1 MKFRP
6 QRINTDIS
14 NRNITA
20 EMARDAINMRF
31 MEVPD
36 DNQFGVQTCAG
47 NSLVKAH
54 GLAGLTCCVGVWNLL
69 DNSGIIYALWN
80 ENGDHGLWVYT
91 DTYQQAF
98 YQSPTLN
105 FKQDSFPNE
114 VGSYVADYSV
124 SIKEIEGLVYWQDEY
139 NFPKVVDWKKSV
151 AGFYDS
157 SLELPWEISR
167 IWRKPAF
174 ELGIQFNTYETS
186 PDGLSMSTATAFP
199 NVPLRGNQWA
209 YSYVRDDNTES
220 RLSPYSSVFWS
231 TNMDFY
237 VPQYE
242 AENFLQFGNRIKAVN
257 FYFRVGNTELGWQ
270 LYKTLPNSNYNTSL
284 GFSTLLINVPNQN
297 NVIGAAPIFDIGAQ
311 VFEATPLLVRD
322 TALSQNRLFDANY
335 LEGYD
340 AWKNLDFTIAE
351 DTNPNYDVWTFHPE
365 TTYKIGVTLIDL
377 WGRRIGVENFKEYR
391 STAQYDAGAGK
402 TFVSTFNGPLY
413 SFTVNDQLNGA
424 RRLNLT
430 FTGTLPSWCA
440 TVEVQITRNR
450 SISSFFRTQAL
461 LWQWANANSTD
472 VFGSGWLTS
481 IMFQAPDP
489 NKKGVYRGIA
499 FELRSGEGL
508 NFSTENETY
517 VRILGVNVQNVS
529 GGYDIFTR
537 INSSLNLNDPQYTT
551 PPFPIYFK
559 VVGVLGSKVLCE
571 TTVEQFDMFGYIFDT
586 GTPNQYPYQSSQ
598 WYIEVVTFAN
608 GVSDLFYTTYQGQF
622 LASTIVGSS
631 VIITGDCWVKKQKRN
646 FEGGILT
653 NMYALDTVTPNTG
666 NFDLLQPLFKA
677 TPFTNEMYSISQSLV
692 NPFSQYWDY
701 NQGSVN
707 TVIPDERQ
715 IRKSGYIRWSGTYV
729 LGTQLNNLSL
739 ASALNEAS
747 MPIELGAINGLM
759 LAFGP
764 QVSNTVL
771 LAWCYNGVASNY
783 LSQAQTVDTA
793 GNSLFIDTTRV
804 LGTTRTL
811 VGAFGSMFL
820 KHLVPSKIGS
830 GYGYSNKFLD
840 LIRYSADGL
849 TPLGGT
855 HGFYIAIRDH
865 LSPQLSAI
873 GFDPYYEELVF
884 SGGGGNGLAW
894 NEPNKSYQG
903 KRTWQNTDRFWNY
916 QQLTMVSFKNGD
928 LYFHNY
934 NNGTNVFYGDPFDS
948 RLTII
953 ANQEVGQL
961 KTWNMVGIDGDL
973 IGPVQLT
980 TDQGQT
986 TDIQLNEFIDR
997 KGYYYA
1003 SVKNDTS
1010 NGGDKW
1016 DGELMESKVLTAVF
1030 EINASNQKKINF
1042 VEISG
1047 NLSIVQ

>member
-6 QRINTDIS
+6 QRVNTDIS

-20 EMARDAINMRF
+20 EMARDAINMRL

-36 DNQFGVQTCAG
+36 DNQLGVQTCAG
-47 NSLVKAH
+47 NTLVQAH

-91 DTYQQAF
+91 DTVQQVF
-98 YQSPTLN
+98 YQTSTLN
-105 FKQDSFPNE
+105 FKQDCFPNE
-114 VGSYVADYSV
+114 LGSYVKDYSV
-124 SIKEIEGLVYWQDEY
+124 SIKEIDGLVYWQDEY

-151 AGFYDS
+151 DGFYTNTMLLD
-157 SLELPWEISR
+157 WEISR

-174 ELGIQFNTYETS
+174 ELGGQYSVGNTPTDLKNS
-186 PDGLSMSTATAFP
+186 SATAFP

-220 RLSPYSSVFWS
+220 RLSPYSPVIWSV
-231 TNMDFY
+231 NVDFY

-242 AENFLQFGNRIKAVN
+242 AENFLQLGNRIKAVN

-297 NVIGAAPIFDIGAQ
+297 NVVGAAPIFDIGAQ

-335 LEGYD
+335 VEGYD
-340 AWKNLDFTIAE
+340 AWGNLDFTLTE
-351 DTNPNYDVWTFHPE
+351 VTNAPSYVTFHPE

-377 WGRRIGVENFKEYR
+377 WGRRVGVEKFKEYR
-391 STAQYDAGAGK
+391 STAQYDTGTGK
-402 TFVSTFNGPLY
+402 TFVSAFDSTIAPFFTNDTLY
-413 SFTVNDQLNGA
+413 GS
-424 RRLNLT
+424 RRLNLA

-472 VFGSGWLTS
+472 VFGSGYTTP
-481 IMFQAPDP
+481 IMAQGTVPS
-489 NKKGVYRGIA
+489 KKGVYRGIA

-517 VRILGVNVQNVS
+517 VRILGVNVRNVS
-529 GGYDIFTR
+529 GGSGIFSR
-537 INSSLNLNDPQYTT
+537 INSSLNLNDPQYAT
-551 PPFPIYFK
+551 PFPVYFK

-571 TTVEQFDMFGYIFDT
+571 TTVEQFDMFGFIFDT
-586 GTPNQYPYQSSQ
+586 GANNQQPYQSSS
-598 WYIEVVTFAN
+598 WYIEVVTFAS
-608 GVSDLFYTTYQGQF
+608 GVSDLFYTTSQGQF
-622 LASTIVGSS
+622 LAANVVGST
-631 VIITGDCWVKKQKRN
+631 VPIFGDCFVKKQERS
-646 FEGGILT
+646 FEGGILS
-653 NMYALDTVTPNTG
+653 NMYALDTTGADVG
-666 NFDLLQPLFKA
+666 NFDLLQTPIFTA
-677 TPFTNEMYSISQSLV
+677 VPFTTQMVSISQSLV

-707 TVIPDERQ
+707 TIIADERQ
-715 IRKSGYIRWSGTYV
+715 VRKSGYIRWSGTYL

-739 ASALNEAS
+739 ASALNEAP
-747 MPIELGAINGLM
+747 MPVELGAINGLM

-771 LAWCYNGVASNY
+771 LAWCHNGVASNY

-793 GNSLFIDTTRV
+793 GNSLFIDTSRV

-830 GYGYSNKFLD
+830 GYAYSNQFLD
-840 LIRYSADGL
+840 LIRYSGDGL
-849 TPLGGT
+849 TPLGST

-865 LSPQLSAI
+865 ISPELSAI
-873 GFDPYYEELVF
+873 GFDPYYEEVVF

-894 NEPNKSYQG
+894 NEPQKSYQG
-903 KRTWQNTDRFWNY
+903 KRTWQNVDRFWNY
-916 QQLTMVSFKNGD
+916 QQLTMVSFKNGN
-928 LYFHNY
+928 LYTHEY

-948 RLTII
+948 QLTII

-961 KTWNMVGIDGDL
+961 KTWNMVGIDGNL
-973 IGPVQLT
+973 IGPVALT

-986 TDIQLNEFIDR
+986 TDIQLAEFIDR

-1003 SVKNDTS
+1003 SIKNDTS

-1030 EINASNQKKINF
+1030 EIDASNQKKINF